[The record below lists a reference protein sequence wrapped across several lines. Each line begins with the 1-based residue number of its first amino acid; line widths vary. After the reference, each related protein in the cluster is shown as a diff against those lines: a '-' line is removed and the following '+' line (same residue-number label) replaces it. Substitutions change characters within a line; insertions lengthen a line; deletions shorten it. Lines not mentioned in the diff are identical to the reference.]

1 MDRKGR
7 DPRLNALEEDFFS
20 SVNHTSTNHPSAQDD
35 GIRRPQHVRV
45 VFQSNNTTSTAFL
58 RGFMNPSYYSTPLS
72 RNEGS
77 FWHFS
82 RKEINDLTLAT
93 FAFALA
99 LALMRVG
106 GIFGILSSSGSLF
119 TLIIEMAIWGTLYIF
134 SLGPAFLLHEM
145 AHKFLARHYGCWAE
159 FRADP
164 AGLKT
169 GILIAA
175 ILGIVFMAP
184 GAVMV
189 AGNISRVT
197 NAARPRAPA
206 IENSISPTWS
216 WERPSAEWQ
225 LGVICANFFLLK
237 LPDEVIDSTF
247 TKLIPSSTKEKPTEV
262 GVVPFVTTSANS
274 PSFNKGHFSLMP
286 TSQSSPEPGHF
297 RHPALQFPPRSLA
310 GCAAPRLRPH

>member
-35 GIRRPQHVRV
+35 GIRRQQHVRV
-45 VFQSNNTTSTAFL
+45 VFQSNNTASSAFL

-99 LALMRVG
+99 LALMQVG
-106 GIFGILSSSGSLF
+106 GILGILNTVNETSPIG
-119 TLIIEMAIWGTLYIF
+119 LILEMIIYGTIF
-134 SLGPAFLLHEM
+134 VFALGPAFLLHEM
-145 AHKFLARHYGCWAE
+145 AHKFVARHYGCWAE

-164 AGLKT
+164 GGLKM

-175 ILGIVFMAP
+175 IVGIVFMAP

-189 AGNISRVT
+189 AGNITREQ
-197 NAARPRAPA
+197 NGKIA
-206 IENSISPTWS
+206 IAGPISNLILYSIGLVFGGLLLGISGTSVNDESIVDMFVWFWLLGNSILAAFNMIPYGPLDGRKVKSWS
-216 WERPSAEWQ
+216 EPIFW
-225 LGVICANFFLLK
+225 IFFIGTIGLAFGTMSGQVDPYL
-237 LPDEVIDSTF
+237 EMISN
-247 TKLIPSSTKEKPTEV
+247 LI
-262 GVVPFVTTSANS
+262 
-274 PSFNKGHFSLMP
+274 
-286 TSQSSPEPGHF
+286 
-297 RHPALQFPPRSLA
+297 
-310 GCAAPRLRPH
+310 

>member
-35 GIRRPQHVRV
+35 GIRRQQHVRV
-45 VFQSNNTTSTAFL
+45 VFQSNNTASSAFL

-82 RKEINDLTLAT
+82 RKEINDLILAT
-93 FAFALA
+93 LAFALA

-106 GIFGILSSSGSLF
+106 GIFGILSGGGSLF
-119 TLIIEMAIWGTLYIF
+119 ALIIEMAIWGTLYIF

-175 ILGIVFMAP
+175 ILGFVFMAP

-189 AGNISRVT
+189 AGNISREQNGKIALAGPISNLVLYAVGLVMGGLLLGL
-197 NAARPRAPA
+197 NDGA
-206 IENSISPTWS
+206 IISSFVQAWLWGNSILAAFNMIPWGPLDGLKVKRWS
-216 WERPSAEWQ
+216 EPIFW
-225 LGVICANFFLLK
+225 IFFIGTIGLAFGTISGQVTPYL
-237 LPDEVIDSTF
+237 EMISN
-247 TKLIPSSTKEKPTEV
+247 LI
-262 GVVPFVTTSANS
+262 
-274 PSFNKGHFSLMP
+274 
-286 TSQSSPEPGHF
+286 
-297 RHPALQFPPRSLA
+297 
-310 GCAAPRLRPH
+310 

>member
-20 SVNHTSTNHPSAQDD
+20 SMNHASTNHSSAQDD
-35 GIRRPQHVRV
+35 GIRKQQHVRV
-45 VFQSNNTTSTAFL
+45 VFQSNNTASAAFL
-58 RGFMNPSYYSTPLS
+58 RGFMNPNYYSTPLS

-93 FAFALA
+93 LAFALA

-106 GIFGILSSSGSLF
+106 GIFGILSSGDSLF
-119 TLIIEMAIWGTLYIF
+119 ALIIEMAIWGTLYIF

-175 ILGIVFMAP
+175 ILGFVFMAP

-189 AGNISRVT
+189 AGNISREQNGKIALAGPISNLVLYAVGLVMGGLLLGL
-197 NAARPRAPA
+197 NDGA
-206 IENSISPTWS
+206 IISYFVQAWLWGNSILAAFNMIPWGPLDGLKVKRWS
-216 WERPSAEWQ
+216 EPIFW
-225 LGVICANFFLLK
+225 IFFIGTIGLAFGTISGQVTPYL
-237 LPDEVIDSTF
+237 EMISN
-247 TKLIPSSTKEKPTEV
+247 LI
-262 GVVPFVTTSANS
+262 
-274 PSFNKGHFSLMP
+274 
-286 TSQSSPEPGHF
+286 
-297 RHPALQFPPRSLA
+297 
-310 GCAAPRLRPH
+310 

>member
-35 GIRRPQHVRV
+35 GIRRQQHVRV
-45 VFQSNNTTSTAFL
+45 VFQSNNTASSAFL

-93 FAFALA
+93 LAFALA

-106 GIFGILSSSGSLF
+106 GIFGILSSGDSLF
-119 TLIIEMAIWGTLYIF
+119 ALIIEMAIWGTLYIF

-175 ILGIVFMAP
+175 ILGFVFMAP

-189 AGNISRVT
+189 AGNISREQNGKIALAGPISNLVLYAVGLVMGGLLLGL
-197 NAARPRAPA
+197 NDGA
-206 IENSISPTWS
+206 IISYFVQAWLWGNSILAAFNMIPWGPLDGLKVKRWS
-216 WERPSAEWQ
+216 EPIFW
-225 LGVICANFFLLK
+225 IFFIGTIGLAFGTISGQVTPYL
-237 LPDEVIDSTF
+237 EMISN
-247 TKLIPSSTKEKPTEV
+247 LI
-262 GVVPFVTTSANS
+262 
-274 PSFNKGHFSLMP
+274 
-286 TSQSSPEPGHF
+286 
-297 RHPALQFPPRSLA
+297 
-310 GCAAPRLRPH
+310 

>member
-20 SVNHTSTNHPSAQDD
+20 STNHASPNHSSVQDD
-35 GIRRPQHVRV
+35 GISKQQHVRV
-45 VFQSNNTTSTAFL
+45 VFQSNNTASTAFL
-58 RGFMNPSYYSTPLS
+58 RGFMNPNYYSTPLS

-93 FAFALA
+93 LAFALA

-106 GIFGILSSSGSLF
+106 GIFGILSGGDSLF
-119 TLIIEMAIWGTLYIF
+119 ALIIEMAIWGTLYIF

-189 AGNISRVT
+189 AGNISREQNGKIALAGPISNLVLYAVGLVMGGLLLGL
-197 NAARPRAPA
+197 NDGA
-206 IENSISPTWS
+206 IISYFVQAWLWGNSILAAFNMIPWGPLDGLKVKRWS
-216 WERPSAEWQ
+216 EPIFW
-225 LGVICANFFLLK
+225 IFFIGTIGLAFGTISGQVTPYL
-237 LPDEVIDSTF
+237 EMISN
-247 TKLIPSSTKEKPTEV
+247 LI
-262 GVVPFVTTSANS
+262 
-274 PSFNKGHFSLMP
+274 
-286 TSQSSPEPGHF
+286 
-297 RHPALQFPPRSLA
+297 
-310 GCAAPRLRPH
+310 

>member
-35 GIRRPQHVRV
+35 GIRRQQHVRV
-45 VFQSNNTTSTAFL
+45 VFQSNNTASSAFL

-93 FAFALA
+93 LAFALA

-106 GIFGILSSSGSLF
+106 GIFGILSGGGSLF
-119 TLIIEMAIWGTLYIF
+119 ALIIEMAIWGTLYIF

-175 ILGIVFMAP
+175 ILGFVFMAP
-184 GAVMV
+184 GAVMG
-189 AGNISRVT
+189 AGNISREQNGKIALAGPISNLVLYAVGLVMGGLLLGL
-197 NAARPRAPA
+197 NDGA
-206 IENSISPTWS
+206 IISSFVQAWLWGNSILAAFNMIPWGPLDGLKVKRWS
-216 WERPSAEWQ
+216 EPIFW
-225 LGVICANFFLLK
+225 IFFIGTIGLAFGTISGQVTPYL
-237 LPDEVIDSTF
+237 EMISN
-247 TKLIPSSTKEKPTEV
+247 LI
-262 GVVPFVTTSANS
+262 
-274 PSFNKGHFSLMP
+274 
-286 TSQSSPEPGHF
+286 
-297 RHPALQFPPRSLA
+297 
-310 GCAAPRLRPH
+310 

>member
-7 DPRLNALEEDFFS
+7 DPRLNALEEDFFA
-20 SVNHTSTNHPSAQDD
+20 SVNHSPPNHSRAQDD
-35 GIRRPQHVRV
+35 GTRRQQHVRV
-45 VFQSNNTTSTAFL
+45 VFQSNSQPSAAFL

-82 RKEINDLTLAT
+82 RKEINDLTVATLAC
-93 FAFALA
+93 ALA

-106 GIFGILSSSGSLF
+106 GILGILASNGSLSI
-119 TLIIEMAIWGTLYIF
+119 LIEMMIWGTLYIF

-164 AGLKT
+164 GGLKT

-189 AGNISRVT
+189 AGNISREQ
-197 NAARPRAPA
+197 NGKIA
-206 IENSISPTWS
+206 
-216 WERPSAEWQ
+216 
-225 LGVICANFFLLK
+225 
-237 LPDEVIDSTF
+237 
-247 TKLIPSSTKEKPTEV
+247 
-262 GVVPFVTTSANS
+262 
-274 PSFNKGHFSLMP
+274 
-286 TSQSSPEPGHF
+286 
-297 RHPALQFPPRSLA
+297 LA
-310 GCAAPRLRPH
+310 GPISMLVL

>member
-189 AGNISRVT
+189 AGNISREQNGKIALAGPISNLVLY
-197 NAARPRAPA
+197 A
-206 IENSISPTWS
+206 IGLVMGGLLLGLNDGAIISSFVQAWLWGNSILAAFNMIPVGPLDGLKVKRWS
-216 WERPSAEWQ
+216 EPIFW
-225 LGVICANFFLLK
+225 IFFIGTIGLAFGTISGQVTPYL
-237 LPDEVIDSTF
+237 DMISN
-247 TKLIPSSTKEKPTEV
+247 LI
-262 GVVPFVTTSANS
+262 
-274 PSFNKGHFSLMP
+274 
-286 TSQSSPEPGHF
+286 
-297 RHPALQFPPRSLA
+297 
-310 GCAAPRLRPH
+310 